1 MARGV
6 TGVELVKSGCSPEV
20 RVSGDQLGWK
30 VLEGSRLHF
39 RQAQRAA
46 RWRSQRQTVRPGGA
60 PEGAG
65 HEGAS
70 NATFGSWNFR

>member
-20 RVSGDQLGWK
+20 GVSGDQLGWK

-46 RWRSQRQTVRPGGA
+46 RWRSQRQTVRPG
-60 PEGAG
+60 AG
-65 HEGAS
+65 GPEGAS